1 MLRAKIPIRPPVEP
15 SRPAR
20 SRQARPGEDS
30 RHDSKGRGISSDYE
44 NGVAYRTV
52 RTASWDHRVFCEFL
66 HFGLAVLQASVS
78 DFGSLNCAGHWSEAG
93 VGVVFDGKFVGQVFQ
108 QRS

>member
-30 RHDSKGRGISSDYE
+30 RHDSMGREYIAVRQRPSELSESRIVLLVLPIKQWKPIVGATFSIRDYGRAE
-44 NGVAYRTV
+44 
-52 RTASWDHRVFCEFL
+52 TASGQRRWLRL
-66 HFGLAVLQASVS
+66 TLPIASG
-78 DFGSLNCAGHWSEAG
+78 FRGRECHER
-93 VGVVFDGKFVGQVFQ
+93 
-108 QRS
+108 QR